1 MGAYLQMSDVIGIA
15 TIAVGIGAIIGAVY
29 VGIRQAGI
37 AARQADILARQVSL
51 EETKLKADLFE
62 KRLATYEATAAFLYH
77 IGDLGDTPEGE
88 ARISHF
94 ATKFR
99 ESRFLFGAD
108 VHAALMEIWEKGN
121 EIRVARAISISNHE
135 EQLPRDPRHTEQITS
150 GLTWSLQRAAVIH
163 EIFEPYLELDSRN
176 LRITV

>member
-1 MGAYLQMSDVIGIA
+1 MPLQASDMIGIA
-15 TIAVGIGAIIGAVY
+15 TIIVGVGAIIGAVF

-37 AARQADILARQVSL
+37 ASRQADILASQVRL
-51 EETKLKADLFE
+51 EETKLKADLFD

-77 IGDLGDTPEGE
+77 IGDLGDTAEGE

-94 ATKFR
+94 ATKYR

-121 EIRVARAISISNHE
+121 EIRVARAISISNFE
-135 EQLPRDPRHTEQITS
+135 EKLPRDPNHSLQITS
-150 GLTWSLQRAAVIH
+150 ILTWSLQRAGMIH
-163 EIFEPYLELDSRN
+163 ELFQPYLELDAQS
-176 LRITV
+176 LRITS